1 MDRQP
6 STHPVAL
13 PAVVW
18 RPALGAFELAV
29 AEAAAAAAPRPQ
41 RATALLDALIE
52 GLEGAPMTPALARSL
67 SCGTR
72 EWLLRRAALRFRPD
86 LAWFEADCDTCGAAY
101 DLSLDLRA
109 MPLREPGAA
118 FPVASVE
125 TSLGRRGFEA
135 PNGGHEEALA
145 EAAGPDP
152 RRRLLALCGL
162 SPEAETEAHRFTEAD
177 CERIDAALEEISPEL
192 GEAVA
197 STCPS
202 CGGAAVA
209 RVDPFRFGYPAPRG
223 ILREVH
229 LLASAYG
236 WSQEAILA
244 MPAARR
250 HDYAALIERDRQ
262 ARLGHRGMGLP

>member
-6 STHPVAL
+6 STHPVAF
-13 PAVVW
+13 PAVAW
-18 RPALGAFELAV
+18 RPALGTAELAA
-29 AEAAAAAAPRPQ
+29 AEAATAAAPRPQ
-41 RATALLDALIE
+41 RATALLDAVIE
-52 GLEGAPMTPALARSL
+52 RLEDAPMTPELARAL

-72 EWLLRRAALRFRPD
+72 EWLLHRAALRFRPD
-86 LAWFEADCDTCGAAY
+86 LTWFEANCDTCGAAY

-109 MPLREPGAA
+109 MPLRPAGAA
-118 FPVASVE
+118 FPVAWVE

-145 EAAGPDP
+145 GEAGLDP

-162 SPEAETEAHRFTEAD
+162 SAAAAEEALRFTEAD
-177 CERIDAALEEISPEL
+177 CARIDAALEEVSPEL
-192 GEAVA
+192 GEAAA

-202 CGGAAVA
+202 CGSAVAA

-223 ILREVH
+223 ILREIH

-250 HDYAALIERDRQ
+250 RDYAALIERDRQ
-262 ARLGHRGMGLP
+262 ARSGRRGALP